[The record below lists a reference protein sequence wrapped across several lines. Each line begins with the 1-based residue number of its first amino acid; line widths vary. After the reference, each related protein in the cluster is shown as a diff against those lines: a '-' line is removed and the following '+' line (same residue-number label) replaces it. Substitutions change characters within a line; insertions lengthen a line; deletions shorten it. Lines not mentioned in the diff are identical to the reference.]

1 MPIVIESTTMMMQGV
16 VDIKVSGWKIST
28 FTRFGGIVVVTGTKP
43 GSVSMIEKS
52 VKWYVSH

>member
-1 MPIVIESTTMMMQGV
+1 MIMQGV